1 MQPKT
6 PPTLLQYPPV
16 NAQTGTTYT
25 LTQNDNGAVI
35 TCASGSAT
43 TVTIPVG
50 LGKGFNCLIIQIGAG
65 TVTIAAGSGVT
76 INNADSFDAISA
88 QYGAATLYAY
98 APDTFYLGG
107 QLA

>member
-1 MQPKT
+1 MIPKT
-6 PPTLLQYPPV
+6 PPTKLEYPPV
-16 NAQTGTTYT
+16 NKQTGTAYT
-25 LTQNDNGAVI
+25 VGQNDNAGVI
-35 TCASGSAT
+35 TCSSGSAT
-43 TVTIPVG
+43 TVTVPAG
-50 LGKGFNCLIIQIGAG
+50 LGQGFNCLIIQIGAG